1 MSKSENDF
9 ESEEQT
15 KKKEL
20 SKTLAIIAVVFF
32 VLSFAW
38 HIVPLFFG
46 AAQ

>member
-9 ESEEQT
+9 ESEEQAQ
-15 KKKEL
+15 KKKL